1 MGSNW
6 TRWLGTSAFIAIA
19 VASSPAEAQSTPG
32 SVQQSATPPAA
43 AATPQD
49 EPPVNERAAE
59 RSEDRAV
66 QDIIVTGTRVGM
78 SGFTAPTP
86 TKVLGAEQLTERGL
100 SNVGD
105 FLNEIPAFRPTQTP
119 QSNTQNSRNSGQNFA
134 DLRALGS
141 IRTLT
146 LVNGRRF
153 VPSSATGQVDL
164 NLIPTSLISRIDV
177 VTGGASAAYGSDAV
191 AGVVNVILDNKL
203 EGFKSDMSYGISQEG
218 DADEKRLALAFGTP
232 FADGRGHVVFGGE
245 YVDSDGVHSFSD
257 RAWGRRQSELVS
269 YVGARPVGAP
279 SRFYADGVQ
288 ALNYA
293 FGGVILGNNADT
305 NSANGAD
312 VLRGIQFGPGGTVVP
327 FPYGTAIGTSAI
339 NYTGGDPGLYARNGH
354 QLVIPVSRRVAMA
367 SFDYELTDNL
377 TLFAEGN
384 YGRSSAQLRSPPV
397 RDSTATGAV
406 ITRANA
412 FLPAQ
417 IATIMDANGITSF
430 GLGRQYDDF
439 GEVRATSENKTE
451 RIVAGVKGRLGGS
464 WSYDA
469 YFQYGRNAYDL
480 TIKGLRIEQ
489 NFKYALDS
497 ILLNGQAVCRD
508 TTARALGCVP
518 INIFGAG
525 SPSQAAI
532 KYVTGTAFYHVVT
545 DQQVAAANLQ
555 GEPFSTW
562 AGPVAIAVGAE
573 YRKETADALADP
585 ISNVGGFNYTN
596 ARAFAGSYTVKEAYG
611 EVTVPLARDVALLH
625 KLDLNGALRVT
636 DYSTTGGVTTWK
648 VGATWEPVDGI
659 LVRASRSR
667 DIRAPN
673 NSDLFAVSTA
683 FATLINPFTGSTG
696 QITVISEP
704 SPTLSPEKADT
715 TTAGI
720 VLSPGFL
727 PGLNISVDY
736 YNIKIDGAISTFAPQ
751 QLLDG
756 CFAEI
761 SSGAAGYNCSFV
773 NRTGTGN
780 ATAINSVSTQL
791 LNIAQLKTSGIDFDV
806 SYRFPLGEGRIT
818 TRLSGNY
825 TAHLI
830 SDDGQG
836 VPRSYNTAG
845 VITTVGSVVDRA
857 GQLGG
862 FTSAVNVGATA
873 IPRWSLNG
881 QVTYA
886 IGGLTTTVAG
896 RFFSNGT
903 LDNTL
908 VGPGDKDYDAASPI
922 SIGSNRVK
930 GAFYLNL
937 SAAYDIINSG
947 KRKVQIYGL
956 VNNVLNRDPSFP
968 ATGVSGLYDRI
979 GRFFKLG
986 VRTEF

>member
-1 MGSNW
+1 MGSIG
-6 TRWLGTSAFIAIA
+6 TRLLQTSAVVALIAGGTQA
-19 VASSPAEAQSTPG
+19 RAQAGPDP
-32 SVQQSATPPAA
+32 VPQVPAA
-43 AATPQD
+43 ATARPST
-49 EPPVNERAAE
+49 EGTERRNE
-59 RSEDRAV
+59 
-66 QDIIVTGTRVGM
+66 DIIVTGTRVGL

-86 TKVLGAEQLTERGL
+86 TKVLGEEQLTQRGL

-119 QSNTQNSRNSGQNFA
+119 QTNTQNSRASGQNFA

-146 LVNGRRF
+146 LVNSRRF

-164 NLIPTSLISRIDV
+164 NLIPTGMISRIDV

-191 AGVVNVILDNKL
+191 AGVVNVILDTKL
-203 EGFKSDMSYGISQEG
+203 DGFKTDLSYGVSQRG
-218 DADEKRLALAFGTP
+218 DADEKRVSLAFGTP
-232 FADGRGHVVFGGE
+232 FAGDRGHLVLGGE
-245 YVDSDGVHSFSD
+245 YVDSGGVNSFFD
-257 RAWGRRQSELVS
+257 RAWGRQQAELVS
-269 YVGARPVGAP
+269 YVGTRPAGAP
-279 SRFYADGVQ
+279 SRYYAYGVQ

-293 FGGVILGNNADT
+293 YGGVILGNNADT
-305 NSANGAD
+305 NPANGVD
-312 VLRGIQFGPGGTVVP
+312 VLRGIQFGPGGTVVA
-327 FPYGTAIGTSAI
+327 FPYGNAIGTSATDF
-339 NYTGGDPGLYARNGH
+339 TGGDPGLYARNGH
-354 QLVIPVSRRVAMA
+354 QLVIPVSRRVFAA
-367 SFDYELTDNL
+367 SFDYDLTDNL
-377 TLFAEGN
+377 TLFVEGN
-384 YGRSSAQLRSPPV
+384 YGRSAAHLRSPPV

-406 ITRANA
+406 ILRANA

-417 IATIMDANGITSF
+417 IATIMDANNIASF

-451 RIVAGVKGRLGGS
+451 RVVGGFRGKLGGS
-464 WSYDA
+464 WGYDA

-480 TIKGLRIEQ
+480 TLAGLRIEQ

-497 ILLNGQAVCRD
+497 ILLNGVAVCRD

-518 INIFGAG
+518 INVFGAG

-532 KYVTGTAFYHVVT
+532 RYVTGTAFYHVVT
-545 DQQVAAANLQ
+545 DQQVGAANLQ

-573 YRKETADALADP
+573 YRKERADALADP

-596 ARAFAGSYTVKEAYG
+596 ARAFKGAYTVKEAYG
-611 EVTVPLARDVALLH
+611 EVTAPLARDVPFLH
-625 KLDLNGALRVT
+625 KLDVNGAARIT

-648 VGATWEPVDGI
+648 VGATWEPTDGI
-659 LVRASRSR
+659 LVRGSHSR

-683 FATLINPFTGSTG
+683 FATLINPFSGTTG
-696 QITVISEP
+696 QITVVSEP
-704 SPTLSPEKADT
+704 SPSLSPEKADT

-720 VLSPGFL
+720 VFSPRFV
-727 PGLNISVDY
+727 PGLNIAVDY
-736 YNIKIDGAISTFAPQ
+736 YSIKIDGAISTFAPQ

-761 SSGAAGYNCSFV
+761 GRGAASYNCSFV
-773 NRTGTGN
+773 SRAGTGT
-780 ATAINSVSTQL
+780 ATTINFVSTQL
-791 LNIAQLKTSGIDFDV
+791 LNIAQLKTSGVDFDV
-806 SYRFPLGEGRIT
+806 SYRFPLGAGRVT

-836 VPRSYNTAG
+836 VPRTYNAAG
-845 VITTVGSVVDRA
+845 VITSIGSVVDRA

-862 FTSAVNVGATA
+862 FSSAVNVGATS
-873 IPRWSLNG
+873 IPRWSLNS
-881 QVTYA
+881 QLSYA
-886 IGGLTTTVAG
+886 LG
-896 RFFSNGT
+896 RFTGTIAEHFFSNGT

-908 VGPGDKDYDAASPI
+908 VGPGERDYDPASPI

-930 GAFYLNL
+930 GAFYMNL
-937 SAAYDIINSG
+937 SASYDIVSEG
-947 KRKVQIYGL
+947 KRKVQVYGL
-956 VNNVLNRDPSFP
+956 INNVLDRDPSFP
-968 ATGVSGLYDRI
+968 PTAVAGLYDRI

-986 VRTEF
+986 VRTNF